1 MMTRLLS
8 LKEDEIENFAFRR
21 ISIFSFFKT
30 SDKFVN
36 YVELRN
42 IFQTVKSS
50 KNASG
55 LLKHCNLQGY
65 DLEIIEN

>member
-1 MMTRLLS
+1 M
-8 LKEDEIENFAFRR
+8 ENFAFRR

-55 LLKHCNLQGY
+55 LSKHRSLQGY
-65 DLEIIEN
+65 DPETIEN